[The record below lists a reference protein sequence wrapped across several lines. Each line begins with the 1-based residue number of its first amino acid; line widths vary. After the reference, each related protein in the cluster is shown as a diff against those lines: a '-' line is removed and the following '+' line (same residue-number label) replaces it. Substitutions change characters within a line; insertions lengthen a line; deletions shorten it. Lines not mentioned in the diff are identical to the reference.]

1 MRKKA
6 NEGCVDEQVTTEGRG
21 DSVYWGLLETV
32 EHTSYSPGA
41 RNWSTSVD
49 SFPSLAVFPGGVDL
63 PALLACSVKGP
74 SKAPLPENTSGRE
87 LWKLLVCMGTVY
99 G

>member
-41 RNWSTSVD
+41 RNWSTYLLTPFLHWR
-49 SFPSLAVFPGGVDL
+49 SFLEVLIYQHFW
-63 PALLACSVKGP
+63 PAL
-74 SKAPLPENTSGRE
+74 
-87 LWKLLVCMGTVY
+87 
-99 G
+99 